1 MMLKKNAM
9 NIYKILTTRLEINP
23 TSKLVLIYL
32 LSLNKREIEA
42 QIKYIGEIICGFKK
56 DNVHRQMTKVI
67 NELVEQG
74 YILPLKDIYAK
85 NKFKSKK
92 WVLTAKALKLAKDDN
107 TDSQGNKAKATSNKI
122 NIPTQGNNNNP
133 SKGGIINAK
142 KETAPQQEYKP
153 SLAEQRRQ
161 LEEEIED

>member
-1 MMLKKNAM
+1 M
-9 NIYKILTTRLEINP
+9 NIYKILTTRLEISP
-23 TSKLVLIYL
+23 TSKLVLLYL
-32 LSLNKREIEA
+32 LSLNKGEIKA

-67 NELVEQG
+67 NELVDNG
-74 YILPLKDIYAK
+74 YILPLKDVFAK

-92 WVLTAKALKLAKDDN
+92 WMLTAKALKLAKD

-133 SKGGIINAK
+133 SKGGIFNANK
-142 KETAPQQEYKP
+142 QKEQAHVQT
-153 SLAEQRRQ
+153 LAEKRRQ
-161 LEEEIED
+161 LEEAIKD

>member
-1 MMLKKNAM
+1 M
-9 NIYKILTTRLEINP
+9 NIYKILTTRSEISP
-23 TSKLVLIYL
+23 TSKLVLLYL

-67 NELVEQG
+67 NELIEQG

-107 TDSQGNKAKATSNKI
+107 TDSQGNKAKATSNKK
-122 NIPTQGNNNNP
+122 NIPTQAYQATT
-133 SKGGIINAK
+133 KEAK
-142 KETAPQQEYKP
+142 EATKETAPQQAHVP
-153 SLAEQRRQ
+153 TLAELQAV
-161 LEEEIED
+161 IKI

>member
-1 MMLKKNAM
+1 M

-67 NELVEQG
+67 NELIEQG

-92 WVLTAKALKLAKDDN
+92 WILTNKSLKLAKQD
-107 TDSQGNKAKATSNKI
+107 DSQGNKATNKKI
-122 NIPTQGNNNNP
+122 SIPTQGNNNNL
-133 SKGGIINAK
+133 SKGGIINANK
-142 KETAPQQEYKP
+142 KEIAPQQAQL
-153 SLAEQRRQ
+153 SLAEKRRQ
-161 LEEEIED
+161 LEETIKD

>member
-122 NIPTQGNNNNP
+122 NIPTQVNGHP
-133 SKGGIINAK
+133 TRVEINAK
-142 KETAPQQEYKP
+142 KEQAPQQEYKP

-161 LEEEIED
+161 LEEAIKD

>member
-1 MMLKKNAM
+1 M

-42 QIKYIGEIICGFKK
+42 QIKYVGENICNFSGSH
-56 DNVHRQMTKVI
+56 VHRQMTKVI
-67 NELVEQG
+67 NELIEQG

-92 WVLTAKALKLAKDDN
+92 WVLTAKALKLAKD

-122 NIPTQGNNNNP
+122 NIPTQAYQATT
-133 SKGGIINAK
+133 KKAK
-142 KETAPQQEYKP
+142 EATKETAPQQEYKQT
-153 SLAEQRRQ
+153 LAEMQAA
-161 LEEEIED
+161 IKI

>member
-1 MMLKKNAM
+1 M
-9 NIYKILTTRLEINP
+9 NIYKILTTRLELSP
-23 TSKLVLIYL
+23 TSKLVLLYL

-67 NELVEQG
+67 NELVDNG
-74 YILPLKDIYAK
+74 YILPLKDVFAK

-92 WVLTAKALKLAKDDN
+92 WTLTAKALKLAKD

-122 NIPTQGNNNNP
+122 NIPTQAYQATT
-133 SKGGIINAK
+133 KEAK
-142 KETAPQQEYKP
+142 EAIKETAPQQEYKP

>member
-1 MMLKKNAM
+1 MLKKNAM
-9 NIYKILTTRLEINP
+9 NIYKILTTRLEISP

-32 LSLNKREIEA
+32 LTMNKKEIEA
-42 QIKYIGEIICGFKK
+42 QDQYIGEIICGFKK

-92 WVLTAKALKLAKDDN
+92 WVLTNKSLKLAKDDN
-107 TDSQGNKAKATSNKI
+107 TDSQGKAKATSNKI
-122 NIPTQGNNNNP
+122 NIPTQGNNNNL
-133 SKGGIINAK
+133 SKGGINNANNT
-142 KETAPQQEYKP
+142 KEQAPKQAQL
-153 SLAEQRRQ
+153 SLAERQ
-161 LEEEIED
+161 AAIKIK

>member
-1 MMLKKNAM
+1 M

-74 YILPLKDIYAK
+74 YILPPTDIMAK

-92 WVLTAKALKLAKDDN
+92 WVLTVKALKLAKD
-107 TDSQGNKAKATSNKI
+107 TDSQGKAKATSNKI
-122 NIPTQGNNNNP
+122 SKPTQVNDTQY
-133 SKGGIINAK
+133 KGVDVNAK
-142 KETAPQQEYKP
+142 KEQAPQQEYKP
-153 SLAEQRRQ
+153 TLAERQ
-161 LEEEIED
+161 AAIMIK

>member
-1 MMLKKNAM
+1 M

-42 QIKYIGEIICGFKK
+42 QIKYVGENICNFSGSH
-56 DNVHRQMTKVI
+56 VHRQMTKVI
-67 NELVEQG
+67 NELIEQG

-92 WVLTAKALKLAKDDN
+92 WVLTAKALKLAKD

-122 NIPTQGNNNNP
+122 NIPTQAYQATT
-133 SKGGIINAK
+133 KKAK
-142 KETAPQQEYKP
+142 EATKETAPQQEYKQT
-153 SLAEQRRQ
+153 LAEMQAT
-161 LEEEIED
+161 IKI

>member
-1 MMLKKNAM
+1 M

-42 QIKYIGEIICGFKK
+42 QIK
-56 DNVHRQMTKVI
+56 TKVI
-67 NELVEQG
+67 NELIEQG

-122 NIPTQGNNNNP
+122 KQPTQVNDTQY
-133 SKGGIINAK
+133 KGVEVNAK
-142 KETAPQQEYKP
+142 KEQAPQQEYKP

-161 LEEEIED
+161 LEEAIKD

>member
-1 MMLKKNAM
+1 M

-42 QIKYIGEIICGFKK
+42 QIKYIVDNVCGFGK
-56 DNVHRQMTKVI
+56 DHVHSQMTKVI
-67 NELVEQG
+67 NELIEQG

-122 NIPTQGNNNNP
+122 KQPTQVNDTQY
-133 SKGGIINAK
+133 KGVEVNAK
-142 KETAPQQEYKP
+142 KEQAPQQEYKP

-161 LEEEIED
+161 LEEAIKD

>member
-1 MMLKKNAM
+1 M

-67 NELVEQG
+67 NELIEQG

-92 WVLTAKALKLAKDDN
+92 WTLTAKALKLAKDDN
-107 TDSQGNKAKATSNKI
+107 TDSQGNKAKATSNKK
-122 NIPTQGNNNNP
+122 NTPTQVNDTQYKRVEVNANNT
-133 SKGGIINAK
+133 

-153 SLAEQRRQ
+153 SLAELQAA
-161 LEEEIED
+161 IKI

>member
-1 MMLKKNAM
+1 M

-67 NELVEQG
+67 NELTEQG

-107 TDSQGNKAKATSNKI
+107 TDSQGKATSNKI
-122 NIPTQGNNNNP
+122 KTPTQVNDTQY
-133 SKGGIINAK
+133 KGVEVNADK
-142 KETAPQQEYKP
+142 PAAQQQEYKP

-161 LEEEIED
+161 LEEAIKD

>member
-1 MMLKKNAM
+1 M
-9 NIYKILTTRLEINP
+9 NIYKILTTRLEISP
-23 TSKLVLIYL
+23 TSKLVLLYL
-32 LSLNKREIEA
+32 LSINKKEIEA

-67 NELVEQG
+67 NELIEQG

-107 TDSQGNKAKATSNKI
+107 TDSQGNKAKATSNKK
-122 NIPTQGNNNNP
+122 NTPTQVNDTQYKRVEVNANNT
-133 SKGGIINAK
+133 

-153 SLAEQRRQ
+153 SLAELQAA
-161 LEEEIED
+161 IKI

>member
-1 MMLKKNAM
+1 M
-9 NIYKILTTRLEINP
+9 NIYKILTTRLEISP
-23 TSKLVLIYL
+23 TSKLVLLYL
-32 LSLNKREIEA
+32 LSINKKEIEA

-67 NELVEQG
+67 NELIEQG

-92 WVLTAKALKLAKDDN
+92 WTLTAKALKLAKDDN
-107 TDSQGNKAKATSNKI
+107 TDSQGNKAKATSNKK
-122 NIPTQGNNNNP
+122 NTPTQVNDTQYKRVEVNANNT
-133 SKGGIINAK
+133 

-153 SLAEQRRQ
+153 SLAELQAA
-161 LEEEIED
+161 IKI

>member
-1 MMLKKNAM
+1 M
-9 NIYKILTTRLEINP
+9 NIYKILTTRLEISP
-23 TSKLVLIYL
+23 TSKLVLLYL
-32 LSLNKREIEA
+32 LSINKKEIEA

-67 NELVEQG
+67 NELVDNG
-74 YILPLKDIYAK
+74 YILPLKDVFAK

-92 WVLTAKALKLAKDDN
+92 WMLTAKALKLAKD

-133 SKGGIINAK
+133 SKGGIFNANK
-142 KETAPQQEYKP
+142 QKEQAHVQT
-153 SLAEQRRQ
+153 LAEKRRQ
-161 LEEEIED
+161 LEEAIKD

>member
-1 MMLKKNAM
+1 M
-9 NIYKILTTRLEINP
+9 NIYKILTTRLEISP
-23 TSKLVLIYL
+23 TSKLVLLYL

-67 NELVEQG
+67 NELVDNG
-74 YILPLKDIYAK
+74 YILPLKDVFAK

-92 WVLTAKALKLAKDDN
+92 WTLTAKALKLAKD

-122 NIPTQGNNNNP
+122 NIPTQAYQATT
-133 SKGGIINAK
+133 KEAK
-142 KETAPQQEYKP
+142 EATKETAPQKEYKP
-153 SLAEQRRQ
+153 SLAELRRNYP
-161 LEEEIED
+161 IAD

>member
-1 MMLKKNAM
+1 M
-9 NIYKILTTRLEINP
+9 NIYKILTTRLEISP
-23 TSKLVLIYL
+23 TSKLVLLYL
-32 LSLNKREIEA
+32 LSINKKEIEA

-67 NELVEQG
+67 NELIEQG
-74 YILPLKDIYAK
+74 YMLPLKDIYAK

-107 TDSQGNKAKATSNKI
+107 TDSQGNKAKATSNKK
-122 NIPTQGNNNNP
+122 NTPTQVNDTQYKRVEVNANNT
-133 SKGGIINAK
+133 

-153 SLAEQRRQ
+153 SLAELQAA
-161 LEEEIED
+161 IKI

>member
-1 MMLKKNAM
+1 M
-9 NIYKILTTRLEINP
+9 NIYKILTTRLEISP
-23 TSKLVLIYL
+23 TSKLVLLYL
-32 LSLNKREIEA
+32 LSINKKEIEA

-67 NELVEQG
+67 NELIEQG

-107 TDSQGNKAKATSNKI
+107 TDSQGNKATSNKKSL
-122 NIPTQGNNNNP
+122 PTQAYQATT
-133 SKGGIINAK
+133 KEAK
-142 KETAPQQEYKP
+142 EAKEATKETAPQQAQL

-161 LEEEIED
+161 LEETIKD

>member
-1 MMLKKNAM
+1 M
-9 NIYKILTTRLEINP
+9 NIYKILTTRLEISP
-23 TSKLVLIYL
+23 TSKLVLLYL

-92 WVLTAKALKLAKDDN
+92 WVLTNKSLKLAKD
-107 TDSQGNKAKATSNKI
+107 TDIQGKATSKKI
-122 NIPTQGNNNNP
+122 KIPTQGNNNNP
-133 SKGGIINAK
+133 SKGGIINANK
-142 KETAPQQEYKP
+142 QKEQAPQTTITAEQP
-153 SLAEQRRQ
+153 QMSLAELRRNY
-161 LEEEIED
+161 LIAD

>member
-1 MMLKKNAM
+1 M

-23 TSKLVLIYL
+23 TSKLVLLYL

-42 QIKYIGEIICGFKK
+42 QIKYIGEIICGFGK

-107 TDSQGNKAKATSNKI
+107 TDTQGKAKATSKI
-122 NIPTQGNNNNP
+122 KTPTQGNNNNP
-133 SKGGIINAK
+133 SKGDIINANK
-142 KETAPQQEYKP
+142 QKEQAQKQAHVPT
-153 SLAEQRRQ
+153 LAEQQ
-161 LEEEIED
+161 AAIKI

>member
-1 MMLKKNAM
+1 M
-9 NIYKILTTRLEINP
+9 NIYKILTTRLEISP

-32 LSLNKREIEA
+32 LTMNKKEIEA

-92 WVLTAKALKLAKDDN
+92 WVLTNKSLKLAKDDN
-107 TDSQGNKAKATSNKI
+107 TDSQGKAKATSNKI

-133 SKGGIINAK
+133 SKGGIINAI
-142 KETAPQQEYKP
+142 KEQAPQQEYKP

-161 LEEEIED
+161 LEEAIKD

>member
-1 MMLKKNAM
+1 M
-9 NIYKILTTRLEINP
+9 NIYKILTTRLEISP
-23 TSKLVLIYL
+23 TSKLVLLYL

-67 NELVEQG
+67 NELTEQC
-74 YILPLKDIYAK
+74 YILPLKDVYAK

-92 WVLTAKALKLAKDDN
+92 WTLTAKALKLAKD
-107 TDSQGNKAKATSNKI
+107 TDSQGKAKATSNKK

-142 KETAPQQEYKP
+142 KEQAPQQEYKP

-161 LEEEIED
+161 FEEEIAD

>member
-1 MMLKKNAM
+1 M

-42 QIKYIGEIICGFKK
+42 QIKYIGENVCGFGK

-67 NELVEQG
+67 NELIEQG

-92 WVLTAKALKLAKDDN
+92 WTLTAKALKLAKDDN
-107 TDSQGNKAKATSNKI
+107 TDSQGNKAKATSNKK
-122 NIPTQGNNNNP
+122 NTPTQVNDTQYKRVEVNANNT
-133 SKGGIINAK
+133 

-153 SLAEQRRQ
+153 SLAELQAA
-161 LEEEIED
+161 IKI